1 MDSREILAV
10 VEGVSNEKGIEESI
24 IFNALEVAI
33 ASASQRHFHEDAEIS
48 VSIDTSSGVYT
59 TSRSWIVANEDDPDF
74 HIETHKTSADAG
86 KETGELH
93 TEVVENIDF
102 GRIET
107 QAARQI
113 MMQKVREAERENVV
127 SKFRAQDNTLMNGI
141 VKRVTRDNII
151 VEINNDVEAILPRD
165 QLLPGEIYKIN
176 DRIRAILQIKEIEG
190 RGAQL
195 MLSRVCPEM
204 VTELFRI
211 EVPEINEDIIEI
223 RGIARD
229 AGSRSKIAV
238 KTNDGRI
245 DPVGACVGMR
255 GSRVQSVSGE
265 LGNERIDII
274 IFEDNPAQMVIN
286 ALSPAKVESIV
297 MDEENRSME
306 LAVNEDNLALAI
318 GARGQNIR
326 LASRL
331 VGWELN
337 IISSEEAEAKEKVVE
352 TEFQAKLMES
362 LSLDE
367 DTAEKLVELGVKTF
381 DDIAYMD
388 DKDLE
393 DATGLDHEKAEELK
407 SSASDAAL
415 IEAMGEFSAEEDE
428 LASLTGLGFSED
440 DIETLKSN
448 KLKTMDDVAELAV
461 DELIDIV
468 PMDEKKAADIIM
480 KARESWFEE

>member
-1 MDSREILAV
+1 MDSKEILAV

-48 VSIDTSSGVYT
+48 VAIDTSSGVYT
-59 TSRSWIVANEDDPDF
+59 TSRTWIVANEDDPDF
-74 HIETHKTSADAG
+74 HIESHKTSANTG

-93 TEVVENIDF
+93 IEVVENIDF

-113 MMQKVREAERENVV
+113 MMQKVREAERENIV
-127 SKFRAQDNTLMNGI
+127 SKFRSQDNTLMNGI

-176 DRIRAILQIKEIEG
+176 DRIRAILQIKEVEG

-211 EVPEINEDIIEI
+211 EVPEINEDVIEI

-265 LGNERIDII
+265 LDNERIDII

-297 MDEENRSME
+297 MDEDNRSME

-388 DKDLE
+388 NKDLE
-393 DATGLDHEKAEELK
+393 DATGLDHKKAEELK
-407 SSASDAAL
+407 TTASDAAL

-440 DIETLKSN
+440 DIVTLKSN

-461 DELIDIV
+461 DELIDIIS
-468 PMDEKKAADIIM
+468 MDEKKAAEIIM